1 MQYWAMVLRTPKTRD
16 FYFQAMSNLLEWLPD
31 IDTPDALLQ
40 LSDGDA
46 VDVIRKYSYKYEQ
59 EGKQKMAQ
67 MVKTVFKSFFAANNR
82 ELQSVHLKVRKVA
95 KTTKTYTKIVPTK
108 EQVYA
113 MADASPSLRDRAII
127 LTLWQSGLRNQ
138 TLRNLT
144 VRHIKEGLLNGDIP
158 LKIEITPD
166 IDKKN
171 LREPYYTFLDKD
183 AIDAVKTYL
192 GQRSPIPD
200 LPSEEP
206 LFTSTLK
213 RSGKIHPVSDAAV
226 RRAVKTAARNAGIDD
241 TRIWPHCLRA
251 GFYNMLVGKVDDV
264 EREFMFG
271 HEMGVRSHYFA
282 SQWEEKLKNAY
293 LDVGWRRESL
303 GLTKEDVRTEI
314 IGALMGKI
322 DDMELAPIARKLGIS
337 PQQIRSMIQR
347 IRSHG
352 ANEETEA
359 LIHTEQYSTSNNRET
374 RLIDEDALC
383 EHLNDGWEF
392 IKELSS
398 GRIVVKK
405 AVN

>member
-1 MQYWAMVLRTPKTRD
+1 
-16 FYFQAMSNLLEWLPD
+16 MSNLLEWRSEV
-31 IDTPDALLQ
+31 DTPDALLQ
-40 LSDGDA
+40 LSDVDA
-46 VDVIRKYSYKYEQ
+46 VDVIRKYSFKYEQ
-59 EGKQKMAQ
+59 EGKLKMAQ

-82 ELQSVHLKVRKVA
+82 ELRSPHLRVRKVA
-95 KTTKTYTKIVPTK
+95 KTKRTYTKIVPTK
-108 EQVYA
+108 DQVYA

-144 VRHIKEGLLNGDIP
+144 IGHVKEGLLNGDIP
-158 LKIEITPD
+158 LKLEITPD

-171 LREPYYTFLDKD
+171 LREPYYTFLET
-183 AIDAVKTYL
+183 DAVDAVTTYL
-192 GQRSPIPD
+192 GQRGPIAD

-206 LFTSTLK
+206 LFASTLK
-213 RSGKIHPVSDAAV
+213 PGGVTRPVSDAAV
-226 RRAVKTAARNAGIDD
+226 RRAVKTAARNAGIDA

-251 GFYNMLVGKVDDV
+251 GFYNMLFGKVDDV
-264 EREFMFG
+264 EREFIFG
-271 HEMGVRSHYFA
+271 HEMGVHSHYFA
-282 SQWEEKLKNAY
+282 PQWEEKLKNAY

-322 DDMELAPIARKLGIS
+322 DDAELAPIARKLGIS
-337 PQQIRSMIQR
+337 PQQIRAMIQR
-347 IRSHG
+347 IKSRG
-352 ANEETEA
+352 ASEETEA
-359 LIHTEQYSTSNNRET
+359 LIHTEQYPTSNNRET

-383 EHLNDGWEF
+383 EHLDQGWEF

-405 AVN
+405 AR